1 MTRSRVL
8 LADDHR
14 LVAEGIRALLTAEL
28 DLVALV
34 EDGAALV
41 EAARTLKPDV
51 IVADIAMPRLNG
63 FEALAR
69 LREDDPQVRV
79 IFLTMHPEV
88 GYTRRALQAGALGYV
103 LKHSAP
109 NELLTAIRAAL
120 EGKTYVSPALAEE
133 MSRPVPR
140 KGPKTSDAD
149 GRLTP
154 RQREI
159 LQHLAQGRSAK
170 DIARTLAISPRTVEY
185 HKQQMMETLG
195 FNTTAQ
201 LVGWAMK
208 QGLVTLE

>member
-1 MTRSRVL
+1 MTRPRLV

-14 LVAEGIRALLTAEL
+14 LVAEGIKALLAAEL
-28 DLVALV
+28 DVVALV
-34 EDGAALV
+34 EDGEALV
-41 EAARTLKPDV
+41 EAVRTLKPDV

-69 LREDDPQVRV
+69 LREDDPQVRLV
-79 IFLTMHPEV
+79 FLTMHPEV
-88 GYTRRALQAGALGYV
+88 GYARRALEAGALGYV

-109 NELLTAIRAAL
+109 AELLTAIQAAL
-120 EGKTYVSPALAEE
+120 DGKTYVSPPLARELR
-133 MSRPVPR
+133 RPAQR
-140 KGPKTSDAD
+140 KDTTDSGAN
-149 GRLTP
+149 GLVTP
-154 RQREI
+154 RQRAI